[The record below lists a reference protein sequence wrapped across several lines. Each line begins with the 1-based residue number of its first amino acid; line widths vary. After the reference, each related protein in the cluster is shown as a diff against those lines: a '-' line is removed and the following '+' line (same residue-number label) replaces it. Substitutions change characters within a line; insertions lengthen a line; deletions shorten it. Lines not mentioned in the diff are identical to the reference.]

1 MTHRRLRSP
10 AWILTL
16 AALAV
21 APILVLG
28 LIATWRMQDV
38 LVERQESA
46 STSAAYAGRLAR
58 SLVQIELEDR
68 IHPVQEKLFYAN
80 ARGEEDFEDVLRHVW
95 LRNPLLELPQFAN
108 DSQLRY
114 WTTVTDSLDSVPH
127 LKASHASR
135 ESGMSPASQAIL
147 TSLRA
152 HLAKRAAKRFG
163 YDPTTGEF
171 ERTDL
176 VGPKEALELAT
187 EYRWLTVR
195 TTDDQGRECP
205 KCAKEIARV
214 GYPTGAGE
222 YQVLALSFLL
232 PGGEDTLDGMFGAI
246 LPVETFMRQVVG
258 AASRRW
264 QEVQPRDETAGELP
278 VEFAV
283 RLKDLHGEV
292 VAADEWTEDWTPLH
306 RTPLV
311 GQDAPLDLEVLA
323 PPQAA
328 LADITSKATR
338 WTVFFVLAAL
348 TLILG
353 VFLVSRGFLE
363 RVEDSRLRRH
373 LLSNISHELKTPLSL
388 IRLYTDTL
396 ESGRVRDEGEG
407 KKFLSIISREAK
419 RLTHLID
426 NILNIQRIEQER
438 KTYSYAQ
445 VRPDKV
451 VRNTVEAYRFQL
463 TEMGFDLRLDVDEEL
478 PLMMLDEE
486 ALAQALVNLLD
497 NAAKYSETV
506 KSIAVRCSRQG
517 PEVCIAVTDRGM
529 GIPAAEHEK
538 IFQSFYR
545 VEKDLVH
552 NVKGSGLGLAVVQH
566 VTQAH
571 GGRIAVESV
580 VGKGST
586 FTLCLPVDWEPED
599 S

>member
-1 MTHRRLRSP
+1 MSNRRLRSP
-10 AWILTL
+10 AWILSL

-21 APILVLG
+21 APILALG
-28 LIATWRMQDV
+28 LVATWRMQDV
-38 LVERQESA
+38 LVQSQESA
-46 STSAAYAGRLAR
+46 VTSAAYAGRLAR

-68 IHPVQEKLFYAN
+68 IHPVQEKLAYAN
-80 ARGEEDFEDVLRHVW
+80 TRGEEDFEDVLRHVW

-108 DSQLRY
+108 ENQLRY
-114 WTTVTDSLDSVPH
+114 WTTAIDSLENVEHLQVHTGEDSGLSPP
-127 LKASHASR
+127 SR
-135 ESGMSPASQAIL
+135 AIL
-147 TSLRA
+147 NSLRA
-152 HLAKRAAKRFG
+152 HLARRAAERFG
-163 YDPTTGEF
+163 YDPETGGF
-171 ERTDL
+171 ERQDL
-176 VGPKEALELAT
+176 VGPKETLELAT
-187 EYRWLTVR
+187 EYRWIPVKTI
-195 TTDDQGRECP
+195 DAEGRNCL
-205 KCAKEIARV
+205 KCAKAVARV
-214 GYPTGAGE
+214 GYGTGEGE
-222 YQVLALSFLL
+222 YQVLAVSFLL
-232 PGGEDTLDGMFGAI
+232 PGGENTLDGMFGAI
-246 LPVETFMRQVVG
+246 LPFESLMRQVVG
-258 AASRRW
+258 SASRRW
-264 QEVQPRDETAGELP
+264 EEVQPAGDHQSELP
-278 VEFAV
+278 LEFAV
-283 RLKDLHGEV
+283 QLTDLHGKV
-292 VAADEWTEDWTPLH
+292 VAADERLSGWVPLH
-306 RTPLV
+306 LTPLV
-311 GQDAPLDLEVLA
+311 GQDSPLSLEVLA
-323 PPQAA
+323 PPKAG
-328 LADITSKATR
+328 LADLKGEATR
-338 WTVFFVLAAL
+338 WTVFLVLAAL

-353 VFLVSRGFLE
+353 AFVVSRGFME

-445 VRPDKV
+445 VRPDKI
-451 VRNTVEAYRFQL
+451 VRTTVDAYRFQL
-463 TEMGFDLRLDVDEEL
+463 TEMGFDLKLDVDDEL

-506 KSIAVRCSRQG
+506 KSINVRCSREG
-517 PEVCIAVTDRGM
+517 SEVCIAVTDRGM

-552 NVKGSGLGLAVVQH
+552 NVKGSGLGLAVVRH
-566 VTQAH
+566 VTDAH
-571 GGRIAVESV
+571 GGRIQVESV